1 MSLPE
6 SYVALPNH
14 ADRDLREHA
23 EQVQRN
29 FEKIDR
35 VLRELALVDFIGSG
49 DPNGVVT
56 ASPGATYRNR
66 AGGVGATLW
75 YKDSGAGT
83 NSGWTAL

>member
-6 SYVALPNH
+6 GYVGLPNV
-14 ADRDLREHA
+14 ADLELREHA

-29 FEKIDR
+29 FEAIDR
-35 VLRELALVDFIGSG
+35 VLRRLAAVDFMGTG
-49 DPNGVVT
+49 DPNGVIT
-56 ASPGATYRNR
+56 ASPGATYRNL

-83 NSGWTAL
+83 NTGWTAL